1 MSLQIPLKIIAK
13 SRLNNLGKCESCD
26 YFQREFKNNEWVSKC
41 INSEYDDLFISRID
55 GEIDVSENRIEF
67 GTDEICPL
75 WSPLNVSIC
84 KIKDQ
89 FTIHGPYLSKRG
101 CDKCHQINIVDPFV
115 QTVLSNLGN
124 K

>member
-1 MSLQIPLKIIAK
+1 MSLQIPLKIIAN
-13 SRLNNLGKCESCD
+13 SRLNNLGKCASCN

-55 GEIDVSENRIEF
+55 GEIDVSENRIKF

-84 KIKDQ
+84 KIKGK
-89 FTIHGPYLSKRG
+89 FTIHGPYFSERG
-101 CDKCHQINIVDPFV
+101 CDKCHRISTIDPFI
-115 QTVLSNLGN
+115 QTVLGN

>member
-26 YFQREFKNNEWVSKC
+26 YFQREFKNNEWASGC
-41 INSEYDDLFISRID
+41 SNLEYDNLFISRID
-55 GEIDVSENRIEF
+55 GEIDSIENETKF

-84 KIKDQ
+84 KIKDD
-89 FTIHGPYLSKRG
+89 FTIHGPYFSKRG
-101 CDKCHQINIVDPFV
+101 CDKCHQINNVNPFV
-115 QTVLSNLGN
+115 QEILGN